1 MTTSLADIRRA
12 ICCPAGTCIS
22 PRDCYAE
29 DRSRSQ
35 LVDIH
40 HAARAVQALLLAA
53 WRDYPRNDGPMVR
66 SRTYG
71 EEG

>member
-1 MTTSLADIRRA
+1 MTTSLSDLRRT
-12 ICCPAGTCIS
+12 ICCPSGTCIS
-22 PRDCYAE
+22 PRDCYAD

-40 HAARAVQALLLAA
+40 HAARAVQALLLQA
-53 WRDYPRNDGPMVR
+53 WRDYPRNDGPMSR

>member
-1 MTTSLADIRRA
+1 MTTLSDIRRA
-12 ICCPAGTCIS
+12 ICCPDGTCCS

-40 HAARAVQALLLAA
+40 HAARAVHRLLCQA
-53 WRDYPRNDGPMVR
+53 WRDYPRGDGPMSR

>member
-1 MTTSLADIRRA
+1 MTTLRDLERA
-12 ICCPAGTCIS
+12 ICCPHGTCIS
-22 PRDCYAE
+22 PGDCDAD
-29 DRSRSQ
+29 DRSRSHP
-35 LVDIH
+35 VNIH
-40 HAARAVQALLLAA
+40 HAARAVQALLLQA

>member
-1 MTTSLADIRRA
+1 MTRAEILRA
-12 ICCPAGTCIS
+12 ICCDNVCSVPHACRMHDTT
-22 PRDCYAE
+22 RAH
-29 DRSRSQ
+29 

-40 HAARAVQALLLAA
+40 HAARAVQALLVKA
-53 WRDYPRNDGPMVR
+53 WRDYPKNDGPMVR

>member
-1 MTTSLADIRRA
+1 MTTLRDLERA

-22 PRDCYAE
+22 PSACYAE
-29 DRSRSQ
+29 DRSRSH

-40 HAARAVQALLLAA
+40 QAARAVQALMLRS
-53 WRDYPRNDGPMVR
+53 WRDYPRGDGPMSR

>member
-1 MTTSLADIRRA
+1 MTTLADIRRT
-12 ICCPAGTCIS
+12 ICCPSGTCIS

-40 HAARAVQALLLAA
+40 HAARAVHRLLCQA
-53 WRDYPRNDGPMVR
+53 WRDYPRGYGPMSR